1 LLQILLIGEVLE
13 KICLDQYPNQSK
25 LNIDCC
31 LVFTK
36 SVICSLSVCKLMSPE
51 LERVRG
57 VNVYLQLTNVAF
69 CSVNVM
75 NCISNELIKA
85 LA

>member
-1 LLQILLIGEVLE
+1 MFRSIR
-13 KICLDQYPNQSK
+13 NQSK